1 MKTKNTN
8 SITKNKNILIIA
20 LGVAFILLLNWLAM
34 QFTDRVKWGVFDF
47 VLAGAL
53 LFGIGLAFD
62 LAVRKAGSLTVRK
75 ADSIAYRAAVGMALA
90 GALLLV
96 WINLAVGVIGSEDN
110 PANRM
115 YFGVLAVLVVGALAA
130 RFRPQGMARTLFAT
144 ALAQAIV
151 TGVALVAERGVDAFE
166 IVMLNGF
173 FVALWVGSGVLL
185 RRAKGGA

>member
-8 SITKNKNILIIA
+8 SITKNKNILLIA

-75 ADSIAYRAAVGMALA
+75 GGQTGVAVGMALA
-90 GALLLV
+90 GALLLL
-96 WINLAVGVIGSEDN
+96 WINQAVVYIRSEDN

-173 FVALWVGSGVLL
+173 FVALWVGSGVLF

>member
-53 LFGIGLAFD
+53 LFGMGLAFD
-62 LAVRKAGSLTVRK
+62 LAARKGGQTGV
-75 ADSIAYRAAVGMALA
+75 ADNAAYRVAVGMALA

-110 PANRM
+110 PANLM
-115 YFGVLAVLVVGALAA
+115 YFGVLAVLVAGALAA
-130 RFRPQGMARTLFAT
+130 RFRPQGMVRTLFAT

-151 TGVALVAERGVDAFE
+151 TGVALVTGKGLEVLE
-166 IVMLNGF
+166 VVLLNGF
-173 FVALWVGSGVLL
+173 FAALWVGAGVLF
-185 RRAKGGA
+185 RRAKGA